1 MPSGGKKKRAAKKKK
16 GSETHT
22 PKLSTNDIQGND
34 DLKSQ
39 DGKESD
45 SGEVNSPASR
55 DQGSDQNQFNEG
67 SEDLEERD
75 PSSIQ
80 SFVAEDKSMEGFPI
94 NVEGAQKIGLEDDGA
109 IEIERELQSEENFE
123 SKNGSIE
130 HLELAKESHDGNDQ
144 SSSSSSSD
152 DEARVTNGKP
162 KEAYNSV
169 LEASSYDDLVK
180 PVDSLPAEAMWA
192 TENPSVG
199 ETVNLIA
206 ETAPFIESVK
216 TVASV
221 SQETSHRTESAP
233 VENPVIAD
241 VVESGPKENPLV
253 ESPNLVVSVSQ
264 ETIYMTESASIQN
277 QVVADVVE
285 SGPKENPV
293 VEFPNPAVSV
303 SLETI
308 HMTESAP
315 VENPVIA
322 DVVELG
328 PKENPLVESPNL
340 EVSVSHE
347 TIHLTESAPV
357 ENTMVADVVE
367 LGPKENPLVES
378 PNPAVSV
385 SLETIHMTESAPV
398 VNPVVADVVELRSN
412 ESDEK
417 LLRKSSQ
424 APVAVM
430 DLTVNNNEDGIF
442 PLSDDHVQASLTVV
456 ESVSNG
462 YEGKISPSSSVPV
475 AATSNGAAHVKDSE
489 IPEYSESQPLV
500 APAPQ
505 MVKRTSWLSCCGLFE
520 VLTGTGR

>member
-1 MPSGGKKKRAAKKKK
+1 MPSGGKKRRAAKKKK

-22 PKLSTNDIQGND
+22 IKLSTNNTRGND
-34 DLKSQ
+34 DWSQ

-45 SGEVNSPASR
+45 NSPASR
-55 DQGSDQNQFNEG
+55 DQDSDQNPFNEG

-94 NVEGAQKIGLEDDGA
+94 NVEGVQKIGLEDDGV
-109 IEIERELQSEENFE
+109 IEIERELKSGENFE

-130 HLELAKESHDGNDQ
+130 HVELAKESHDGNDQ

-180 PVDSLPAEAMWA
+180 PVDSSPAEVMWVN
-192 TENPSVG
+192 ENPSVG

-253 ESPNLVVSVSQ
+253 ESPNLMVSVPQ

-277 QVVADVVE
+277 QVIADVVE

-315 VENPVIA
+315 VENPVFA
-322 DVVELG
+322 DVVESG
-328 PKENPLVESPNL
+328 PKENPLVESPNPA
-340 EVSVSHE
+340 VSVSHE

-357 ENTMVADVVE
+357 ENTVVADVVE

-378 PNPAVSV
+378 PKPALSV
-385 SLETIHMTESAPV
+385 SLERIHMTESAPV
-398 VNPVVADVVELRSN
+398 VNPVVADVVESRSN

-430 DLTVNNNEDGIF
+430 DLTMNNNEDSIF
-442 PLSDDHVQASLTVV
+442 PLSNDNVQASLAVV

-462 YEGKISPSSSVPV
+462 YEVKILPSSSVPV
-475 AATSNGAAHVKDSE
+475 AATSDSAAHVKDSE
-489 IPEYSESQPLV
+489 IPEYSERQPPL